1 MLENVALWHERDMSH
16 SSVERFALPDLFVTS
31 DFMLSRLNSVIE
43 NLVVYPKNMLKNLA
57 LSGGLV
63 FSQRVLLELP
73 KKGLSREESYSIV
86 QENAMKI
93 WEVLQQ
99 GAFKNTDENLFLNA
113 LLNDERLKKYL
124 SEDEIK
130 ACFDYRY
137 YTKNVGAIFK
147 RVFE

>member
-1 MLENVALWHERDMSH
+1 
-16 SSVERFALPDLFVTS
+16 
-31 DFMLSRLNSVIE
+31 
-43 NLVVYPKNMLKNLA
+43 
-57 LSGGLV
+57 
-63 FSQRVLLELP
+63 
-73 KKGLSREESYSIV
+73 V

-99 GAFKNTDENLFLNA
+99 GAFKNADENLFLNA

-130 ACFDYRY
+130 ACFDYSY

-147 RVFE
+147 RVFG

>member
-1 MLENVALWHERDMSH
+1 M
-16 SSVERFALPDLFVTS
+16 
-31 DFMLSRLNSVIE
+31 
-43 NLVVYPKNMLKNLA
+43 
-57 LSGGLV
+57 
-63 FSQRVLLELP
+63 LLELP

-99 GAFKNTDENLFLNA
+99 GAFKNADENLFLNA

-124 SEDEIK
+124 SENEIK
-130 ACFDYRY
+130 ACFDYGY